1 MNKNMNT
8 WIEEIISNKKVQAM
22 PIMTYPGLEFI
33 DKGVIDIV
41 TNGNMQYECI
51 KALADKYP
59 SIAAVT
65 IMDLSVEA
73 EAFGAEIKFSNDE
86 VPDVSSN
93 LINNIDEAK
102 ALEIP
107 KVGSHR
113 TTVYLEATKLMTEN
127 ILDRPSFAGQIGPF
141 SLTARLLGVTDA
153 LMQIMLEPELV
164 HILLE
169 KTTKFLIEYAKAF
182 KEHGAHGIIIA
193 EPVAGLLSPDL
204 CDEFS
209 SKYVK
214 QIVDSVQD
222 DNFIV
227 ILHNCGNTTNLIP
240 SMLSTGSKLLHLG
253 NAVDLTD
260 ILPQV
265 PSDIIV
271 SGNIDPA
278 TIFRNGTIEDVKNET
293 NKLLNETANYN
304 NFIISSGCD
313 IPPNTPIKNIDAFF
327 NSVEEY
333 NK

>member
-1 MNKNMNT
+1 MDKNMNT
-8 WIEEIISNKKVQAM
+8 WVKEVQPM
-22 PIMTYPGLEFI
+22 PIMTYPGLELI

-41 TNGNMQYECI
+41 TDGKTQYECI

-73 EAFGAEIKFSNDE
+73 EAFGCEIKFSNDE

-93 LINNIDEAK
+93 LINNIEEAK

-113 TTVYLEATKLMTEN
+113 TKVYLEATKLMSKN
-127 ILDRPSFAGQIGPF
+127 ILDRPSFAGEIGPF

-214 QIVDSVQD
+214 KIVDNVQD

-227 ILHNCGNTTNLIP
+227 ILHNCGNTENLVS
-240 SMLSTGSKLLHLG
+240 SMLSTGSKLYHFG
-253 NAVDLTD
+253 NVVDLAA
-260 ILPQV
+260 ILTQV
-265 PSDIIV
+265 PSNIIV

-278 TIFRNGTIEDVKNET
+278 TIFRNGTSDDVRTET
-293 NKLLNETANYN
+293 MRLLEKTSNYN

-313 IPPNTPIKNIDAFF
+313 IPPETPMENIDAFF
-327 NSVEEY
+327 EIVRKYNSR
-333 NK
+333 